1 MMVKSTQS
9 AQRALFSPVF
19 VLSVLALLIA
29 GLGLRPASQAL
40 IRYYS
45 KEPIAL
51 RKSLDEFQDAHLPSF
66 RYQPV
71 RGAFGALADTE
82 ELGTDDWLNLVF
94 EERGG
99 GGPGE
104 APGKALLFVTY
115 YSDPRDQI
123 PHTPEVCYRQ
133 GGAVVEGISTV
144 PVELPDLAPEISEI
158 QARRLEIDQG
168 GRKQILLY
176 VFCCNG
182 KFYHDREQVRIAI
195 GWPGDKYTYFS
206 KVEVV
211 TPWPVGVD
219 GQIPT
224 ERCQQLLSEAIPI
237 LVNEYFPRKEDLK
250 RR

>member
-1 MMVKSTQS
+1 MVKSTQS
-9 AQRALFSPVF
+9 AHRALFSPVF

-29 GLGLRPASQAL
+29 GLGLRPASDAL

-45 KEPIAL
+45 KEPIEL
-51 RKSLDEFQDAHLPSF
+51 RRSLDAFNATRLPSF
-66 RYQPV
+66 RHQPV
-71 RGAFGALADTE
+71 RGRFGALSDTE

-94 EERGG
+94 EERDSD
-99 GGPGE
+99 GPAKE
-104 APGKALLFVTY
+104 PGTALLFVTY

-123 PHTPEVCYRQ
+123 AHTPEVCYRQ
-133 GGAVVEGISTV
+133 GGAVVEGITTV
-144 PVELPDLAPEISEI
+144 PVHLPDLAPEIPEI
-158 QARRLEIDQG
+158 QARRLEIEQH

-211 TPWPVGVD
+211 TPWPSGVD
-219 GQIPT
+219 RQIPT

-237 LVNEYFPRKEDLK
+237 LVNEHFPRKEDLK